1 MANSI
6 RFLIAVLLVLSTS
19 CQVQP
24 RKRLRFATN
33 HSEPFNY
40 WDPSGRPTGFAVEVL
55 NRAASIAGY
64 DIDWIRTEVSPEKT
78 FAEGKADFWPFLT
91 EYADRQ
97 KDLYLSEAWW
107 RIGSILYFPKSI
119 SIHSLADL
127 KDHSLAITSP
137 QLRFLPK
144 IKFPSSTSIQ
154 LLEKPEEAFLEMCTG
169 KADAVL
175 LDYRIAEGVLINR
188 PAGCPPLELS
198 ALLLEEVSR
207 TFSLGSRFG
216 MERQT
221 NQLRAAIDTMADS
234 GEIIEIATRWKLLHR
249 TDSAFILWLN
259 RSRAQNEQL
268 KFYFYALIALLVI
281 VLIFAQR
288 LFHARKQSELSA
300 RARSQF
306 LANMSHEIRT
316 PMNGILGMTELT
328 LNSELTTE
336 QRDNLSM
343 ARTSA
348 KALLSILDDILDF
361 SRIESGRLAI
371 EAIPFSLAEVAK
383 RSTQLLHLAAADKQ
397 IQMQLQIAEDLPKVL
412 LGDPGRIQQVL
423 INLLGNAVKFTEAG
437 FVRLEIRPTP
447 TGIHFEVQDSGIGI
461 PSEKQN
467 KIFEAFTQADASTT
481 RRFGGTGLGLSI
493 SSQLVRM
500 MGGQLTVHS
509 APGQG
514 SLFAFTLPLPVT
526 ESTPVLPAAPPPVSS
541 KALRILVAE
550 DNEVNRVLI
559 EKILG
564 KAGHQVSSVINGKLA
579 IEALQSQ
586 SFDVILMDV
595 HMPEL
600 DGLEATRLIRAKELP
615 GTHIPIIALT
625 ALALK
630 GDSDACLA
638 AGMDAYLSKP
648 LNTPQL
654 LQLLSQVAAKEQV
667 NLNTAS

>member
-1 MANSI
+1 MTNSI
-6 RFLIAVLLVLSTS
+6 RFLIAVLLFLSTS

-24 RKRLRFATN
+24 RTRLRFATN

-40 WDPSGRPTGFAVEVL
+40 WDPSGKPIGFAVEVL

-64 DIDWIRTEVSPEKT
+64 DIDWIRTEVGPEKT

-91 EYADRQ
+91 EYADRR
-97 KDLYLSEAWW
+97 KDIYLSEAWW

-119 SIHSLADL
+119 SIQSLADL
-127 KDHSLAITSP
+127 KDRSLVITSP

-144 IKFPSSTSIQ
+144 VNFPSSTRIQ
-154 LLEKPEEAFLEMCTG
+154 LLEKPETAFLEMCTG
-169 KADAVL
+169 KADAAL

-188 PAGCPPLELS
+188 PAACPPLELNS
-198 ALLLEEVSR
+198 ILLEEISR
-207 TFSLGSRFG
+207 TFSIGSRFG

-221 NQLRAAIDTMADS
+221 NQLRSAIDTMADS

-328 LNSELTTE
+328 LNSDLTSE

-371 EAIPFSLAEVAK
+371 EAIPFNLSEVAK
-383 RSTQLLHLAAADKQ
+383 RSTQLLSLAAADKQ
-397 IQMQLQIAEDLPKVL
+397 IQMQLHLAEDLPKFL

-461 PSEKQN
+461 PSEQQN

-500 MGGQLTVHS
+500 MGGQLSVHS

-514 SLFAFTLPLPVT
+514 SLFAFTLPLPVS
-526 ESTPVLPAAPPPVSS
+526 ESTPALPPTPPPVSS
-541 KALRILVAE
+541 KSMRILVAE

-559 EKILG
+559 ERILG
-564 KAGHQVSSVINGKLA
+564 RAGHQVTSVINGKLA

-595 HMPEL
+595 HMPEM
-600 DGLEATRLIRAKELP
+600 DGLEATRLIRTKELP

-654 LQLLSQVAAKEQV
+654 LQLLSQIAAKEQV
-667 NLNTAS
+667 NLNAAS